1 MENKTDLRT
10 QLLINNLRGSHNEFS
25 KLQGILCMNHGW
37 DYESIDVSRYLVNFM
52 MIAQRMDE
60 LNREAVLG
68 YQLSK

>member
-10 QLLINNLRGSHNEFS
+10 QLVINNLKGSHNEFS

-37 DYESIDVSRYLVNFM
+37 DYESVASSRDLVNFI

-60 LNREAVLG
+60 INREAVLE